1 MAARTPTWQYP
12 EPGDWFYLPRTSIF
26 TSISSWVPKPGV
38 LVGTGPVL
46 PYNNPGYIQQW
57 GDGIAAGNISEA
69 YLRIHFNLDY
79 WNRRN
84 ENQSAAAAAG
94 PLFDLSQYPPNTG
107 NESYQADVK
116 SKRLMSLAFE
126 YIPIHFTPIQAE
138 YIRGTTRYSDNTM
151 LNLDLYIS
159 AYHTTM
165 NYYVVFHVVNARQ
178 LLREITQAQFQANQ
192 NPTAVGYLPD
202 EIIDNTAFPPGETP
216 LATEQNRQA
225 DLQALAA
232 AEDTVSR
239 EGWSAEQYIAAD
251 GYDTKLQRLSSD
263 FLTKLIYAWEDK
275 IYPLHVIYCSGNQER
290 YETAL
295 EEVKNAYT
303 AVRTEIRSKYP
314 GGYSH
319 FAALNSQFKMM
330 RDFTA
335 TVERVA
341 ASPACTPMNN
351 VVFMASFH
359 QNTVSHQGTQAHQ
372 GDGPTSEQ
380 LSGLS
385 LGQG

>member
-1 MAARTPTWQYP
+1 
-12 EPGDWFYLPRTSIF
+12 
-26 TSISSWVPKPGV
+26 
-38 LVGTGPVL
+38 
-46 PYNNPGYIQQW
+46 
-57 GDGIAAGNISEA
+57 
-69 YLRIHFNLDY
+69 
-79 WNRRN
+79 
-84 ENQSAAAAAG
+84 
-94 PLFDLSQYPPNTG
+94 
-107 NESYQADVK
+107 
-116 SKRLMSLAFE
+116 
-126 YIPIHFTPIQAE
+126 
-138 YIRGTTRYSDNTM
+138 
-151 LNLDLYIS
+151 
-159 AYHTTM
+159 M